1 MATRK
6 TYHVTHVNGHW
17 QGKIEGA
24 ERASITAEKKEDAVA
39 ATIELAKKNLPSSV
53 RIHKLDGTIEDER
66 TFMNDPYPPQ
76 G

>member
-17 QGKIEGA
+17 QGKIEDA
-24 ERASITAEKKEDAVA
+24 ERASIISNTKDEAVEK
-39 ATIELAKKNLPSSV
+39 TIELAKKNMPSSV
-53 RIHKLDGTIEDER
+53 RIHKLDGTFEDER
-66 TFMNDPYPPQ
+66 TFMNDPFPPR

>member
-24 ERASITAEKKEDAVA
+24 ERASLTAEKKEEAVA
-39 ATIELAKKNLPSSV
+39 ATIELAKRNMPSSV

-66 TFMNDPYPPQ
+66 TFMNDPYPPK

>member
-17 QGKIEGA
+17 QGKLEGG
-24 ERASITAEKKEDAVA
+24 ERASITSDHKDDAVA
-39 ATIELAKKNLPSSV
+39 KTIELAKKNLPSSV
-53 RIHKLDGTIEDER
+53 RIHKMDGTIEDER
-66 TFMNDPYPPQ
+66 TFMDDPFPPK